1 MEIAMKNI
9 GRRRFT
15 TGIAALL
22 TLPMFRVSPALAQA
36 VKLSIGVGLAQ
47 EPGALV
53 IRIQQGKLLEQAA
66 QELGLAG
73 VDPEFL
79 SFPVLLRML
88 QGIAAGQL
96 QFGTLGSTPCI
107 RALAGPDPVVPI
119 AIVGGGNTF
128 PLQVPP
134 NSPIH
139 NLDDLK
145 GKAVLTIVGS
155 DLHLVLV
162 RMLKAQFG
170 VDDPKE
176 LGINVRNMNALT
188 ELMRPQP
195 GVDAFLSL
203 IPQAIVAERA
213 GDLVT
218 VLRNDGKTGAAYQG
232 PEGKGAGKTI
242 ASFAKTPF
250 APEAYYPHR
259 IWLVVRRDFLAANP
273 KAVTALLV
281 ANQRAVASLVKAG
294 TDEIIKAGSAN
305 WAGTPEA
312 QREWIDTVLWKRRG
326 WSWVTEGDANTL
338 VGLSTT
344 KAIFQATLD
353 PDVAKKLFMLG
364 ADVSKA
370 AYDATGRF
378 PDRAAFD
385 DGRSDVRGKPV
396 WEAASWNLKS

>member
-1 MEIAMKNI
+1 MQNLK
-9 GRRRFT
+9 RRGFM
-15 TGIAALL
+15 TGATALL
-22 TLPMFRVSPALAQA
+22 ALPMFRISPALAQV
-36 VKLSIGVGLAQ
+36 VKMSIGAGLAQ

-53 IRIQQGKLLEQAA
+53 MRMQQEKLLEKAA

-73 VDPEFL
+73 VDPEYL
-79 SFPVLLRML
+79 AFPVLLRML

-96 QFGTLGSTPCI
+96 QFGTLGSTPTI
-107 RALAGPDPVVPI
+107 RALTGPDPVVPI

-134 NSPIH
+134 GSSIH

-145 GKAVLTIVGS
+145 GKTVLTIVGS

-176 LGINVRNMNALT
+176 LGINLRNINALT
-188 ELMRPQP
+188 EITRAQQ
-195 GVDAFLSL
+195 GVDANVSL
-203 IPQAIVAERA
+203 IPQAIAAERA

-218 VLRNDGKTGAAYQG
+218 VLRNDGKTGPAYQG
-232 PEGKGAGKTI
+232 PEGKGAGHTI

-259 IWLVVRRDFLAANP
+259 IWLVARRDYLAANP

-294 TDEIIKAGSAN
+294 TDEIVKVGSPN
-305 WAGTPEA
+305 WGATPEA
-312 QREWIDTVLWKRRG
+312 QHEWIETVLWKRRG
-326 WSWVTEGDANTL
+326 WSWVTEGDARTL

-344 KAIFQATLD
+344 KAIFQTALE
-353 PDVAKKLFMLG
+353 PDVAKKIFVLG

-378 PDRAAFD
+378 PDRATFD
-385 DGRSDVRGKPV
+385 DMRNDVRGKPV
-396 WEAASWNLKS
+396 WEASSWTFKA

>member
-1 MEIAMKNI
+1 MSDL
-9 GRRRFT
+9 GRRGFM
-15 TGIAALL
+15 TGAATLL
-22 TLPMFRVSPALAQA
+22 ALPMFRISPALAQA
-36 VKLSIGVGLAQ
+36 VKISIGAGLAQ

-53 IRIQQGKLLEQAA
+53 MRMQQEKLLEKAA

-79 SFPVLLRML
+79 AFPVLLRML

-96 QFGTLGSTPCI
+96 QFGTLGSTPTI
-107 RALAGPDPVVPI
+107 RALTGPDPVVPI

-134 NSPIH
+134 TSSIH
-139 NLDDLK
+139 NLEDLK
-145 GKAVLTIVGS
+145 GKNILTIVGS

-162 RMLKAQFG
+162 RMLKAHFG
-170 VDDPKE
+170 VDDPKD
-176 LGINVRNMNALT
+176 LGISLRNMNALT
-188 ELMRPQP
+188 EIARAQA
-195 GVDAFLSL
+195 GVDANLSL
-203 IPQAIVAERA
+203 IPQAIAAERA

-218 VLRNDGKTGAAYQG
+218 VLRNDGKTGPAYQG
-232 PEGKGAGKTI
+232 PEGKGAGHTI

-259 IWLVVRRDFLAANP
+259 IWLVVRRDYLAANP

-294 TDEIIKAGSAN
+294 TDEIVKVGSPN
-305 WAGTPEA
+305 WGGTPEA

-326 WSWVTEGDANTL
+326 WSWVTEGDARTL

-344 KAIFQATLD
+344 KVIFQAALE
-353 PDVAKKLFMLG
+353 PDTAKTIFAMG

-378 PDRAAFD
+378 PEPGAFND
-385 DGRSDVRGKPV
+385 MRSDIRGKPL
-396 WEAASWNLKS
+396 WEAASWNLKT

>member
-66 QELGLAG
+66 QELGLSG

>member
-66 QELGLAG
+66 QELGLSG

-344 KAIFQATLD
+344 KAIFQATLE

>member
-1 MEIAMKNI
+1 MKTFA
-9 GRRRFT
+9 RRGFM
-15 TGIAALL
+15 TGAAALL
-22 TLPMFRVSPALAQA
+22 ALPMFRISPAFAQA
-36 VKLSIGVGLAQ
+36 VKMSIGVGLAQ

-53 IRIQQGKLLEQAA
+53 VRMQRDKLLEKAA

-73 VDPEFL
+73 VEPEFL
-79 SFPVLLRML
+79 HFPVLLRML

-107 RALAGPDPVVPI
+107 RALTLPDPVVPI
-119 AIVGGGNTF
+119 AILGGGNTF

-134 NSPIH
+134 NSSIH

-145 GKAVLTIVGS
+145 GKTVLTIVGS

-170 VDDPKE
+170 TEDPKE

-188 ELMRPQP
+188 ELTRAQP
-195 GVDAFLSL
+195 GVDANLSL
-203 IPQAIVAERA
+203 IPQAIAAERA

-218 VLRNDGKTGAAYQG
+218 LLRNDGKTGAAYQG
-232 PEGKGAGKTI
+232 PEGKGAGLTI

-259 IWLVVRRDFLAANP
+259 IWLVVRRDYLAANP
-273 KAVTALLV
+273 KAVTALMV
-281 ANQRAVASLVKAG
+281 ANQRAVSALTKAG
-294 TDEIIKAGSAN
+294 TDEIVKTGSAN
-305 WAGTPEA
+305 WGGTPEA
-312 QREWIDTVLWKRRG
+312 QKDWIDTVLWKRRG
-326 WSWVTEGDANTL
+326 WSWITEGDARTL

-344 KAIFQATLD
+344 KAIFQTPLEPEA
-353 PDVAKKLFMLG
+353 ARKIFAMG

-370 AYDATGRF
+370 AYEATGRF
-378 PDRAAFD
+378 PDRAVFD
-385 DGRSDVRGKPV
+385 DGRSDVRGRPV
-396 WEAASWNLKS
+396 WEAASWTLKA